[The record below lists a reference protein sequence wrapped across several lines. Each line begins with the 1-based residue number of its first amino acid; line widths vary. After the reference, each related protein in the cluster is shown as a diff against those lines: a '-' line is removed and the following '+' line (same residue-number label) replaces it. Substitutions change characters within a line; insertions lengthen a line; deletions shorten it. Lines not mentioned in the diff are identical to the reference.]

1 MTTLKVAIA
10 TVDEMKEWTMRVVR
24 GEERRKPGDPKLWFP
39 SVESFLKTLS
49 VGHRKLLREI
59 VEKHVSVSLD
69 ELSRMT
75 GRKKSDFRGMLDKL
89 VPARK
94 PPFFRLRSDAINL
107 CWKSLPRNNEIC
119 QNLTRKFSR
128 NDLDHCRSK
137 QIWNKI
143 SPVAQI
149 HVELRC

>member
-75 GRKKSDFRGMLDKL
+75 GGKSPTSEACSTNYPIWATSSCIFATAA
-89 VPARK
+89 V
-94 PPFFRLRSDAINL
+94 SD
-107 CWKSLPRNNEIC
+107 PRWSMD
-119 QNLTRKFSR
+119 TSFSYP
-128 NDLDHCRSK
+128 CRT
-137 QIWNKI
+137 N
-143 SPVAQI
+143 
-149 HVELRC
+149 